1 MRVRFYIVSIMFIIV
16 LGLNIILN
24 NTLDKEQEK
33 NTNLIDQYLDLSEKY
48 TECQMENSVI
58 LDEVLRLE
66 EENQILGS
74 YAASQTIKD

>member
-58 LDEVLRLE
+58 LDEVLFIIIYSISLK
-66 EENQILGS
+66 
-74 YAASQTIKD
+74 IKF